1 MASRSSSVGIF
12 TVSMEAVME
21 IQILFDHEAERRKKV
36 EQHEVRSMYMNKYS
50 KNYRTH
56 VKKFMIEMD

>member
-12 TVSMEAVME
+12 TVSMEAVID
-21 IQILFDHEAERRKKV
+21 IQILFDHEVERRKKV

>member
-1 MASRSSSVGIF
+1 
-12 TVSMEAVME
+12 MEAVIE